1 MRRFFGLLVVSAV
14 LLPATALAQHA
25 LLTDAPV
32 PVGRTL
38 CVVTDAVL
46 DLPAVDCAARQ
57 QAERLQ
63 VGGIDAAFDSIDL
76 TLTPPPIDVELLEA
90 VTVGARYAYDV
101 GPSYRDNYFTRVD
114 RYAVET
120 AIQPGDVVGGLPVRI
135 RIDAGSELTFAQQ
148 FASGAEAR
156 SLANTYTPDRLPL
169 TATRARALKPGD
181 YVRFDANLSLLA
193 TFGQLF
199 SLPTAFLNNRI
210 GVEAV
215 ASGRFQVHVFR
226 LDGERIR
233 LKLVAERE
241 RAVGGAVTAVPSLPV
256 DLFAIDR
263 GAESLIAF
271 ANVDR
276 SVRMAIG
283 RADNRVVLVDY
294 TLNLADDTVAATY
307 DNLFHASRRL
317 RLVESTPNARMGF
330 VGDLAEFD
338 VLASE
343 STAVDRNFK
352 GTHRAGTRDAS
363 IAVALQTYD
372 VKRERIYREKL
383 LSEAILNED
392 GSETT
397 QYYLLPT
404 WSRIRERT
412 AFFGTLDERM
422 EQSAEAM
429 FSADASG
436 RPLEFINLGFTFV
449 YADSILRVEEY
460 RRIRKKIE
468 LLLPTPGEELL
479 KERLEGTGWLD
490 AENHRGVRV
499 RLHYFFRSAAFDVLT
514 DAGLDD
520 VEIMQAKLEAFVLA
534 AIRDREYPFHDGG
547 IDELIDRYASTV
559 RVRGAERRDPEAYA
573 ARIIHVLWGDE
584 LRRTAARLVNVLNP
598 RLDSQQRL
606 DAFVDLRWSSYYRRL
621 GAAIWI
627 YLMHDLGVDL
637 KETVYVDLELDA
649 QNREAI
655 EFTFGREER
664 RNLYEAVR
672 HVESLLNDR
681 SIDMRENAA
690 FDSVIARMRVVE
702 RP

>member
-436 RPLEFINLGFTFV
+436 RPLEFINLGFT
-449 YADSILRVEEY
+449 
-460 RRIRKKIE
+460 
-468 LLLPTPGEELL
+468 
-479 KERLEGTGWLD
+479 
-490 AENHRGVRV
+490 
-499 RLHYFFRSAAFDVLT
+499 
-514 DAGLDD
+514 
-520 VEIMQAKLEAFVLA
+520 
-534 AIRDREYPFHDGG
+534 
-547 IDELIDRYASTV
+547 
-559 RVRGAERRDPEAYA
+559 
-573 ARIIHVLWGDE
+573 
-584 LRRTAARLVNVLNP
+584 
-598 RLDSQQRL
+598 
-606 DAFVDLRWSSYYRRL
+606 
-621 GAAIWI
+621 
-627 YLMHDLGVDL
+627 
-637 KETVYVDLELDA
+637 
-649 QNREAI
+649 
-655 EFTFGREER
+655 
-664 RNLYEAVR
+664 
-672 HVESLLNDR
+672 
-681 SIDMRENAA
+681 
-690 FDSVIARMRVVE
+690 
-702 RP
+702 